1 MAHCILH
8 RILVPAALAATCI
21 SPAWAS
27 WPGPEEAQA
36 ALNSRDWIAE
46 FSLCDD
52 DRTCADVFEERAT
65 LYFSTGEHARA
76 VEDLSKALALDSS
89 PNRHLRIG
97 LSLVPLGRDR
107 EAEAHLTVGLV
118 LPGADPALAD
128 RARILLGVLGLDA
141 SKQPIGT
148 GQVFPNLA
156 LLDAHGDRTLAQ
168 TPGPLVVDLWSVTCA
183 PCIAAMPRLKR
194 DSQAWTQAGVA
205 LIGINVDRRKE
216 QYERFMRKR
225 PVGYETAWGGPV
237 AMEQTGTVALPT
249 VYILDEQ
256 HRVFAMFSGD
266 FGPEDSRVDTAV
278 KAWIESK
285 AKAASTPGRDEGSG
299 RDENGE

>member
-1 MAHCILH
+1 MAHSILD
-8 RILVPAALAATCI
+8 RILVSAAVAVIYI
-21 SPAWAS
+21 SPAQAS

-36 ALNSRDWIAE
+36 ALDSRDWTAE

-52 DRTCADVFEERAT
+52 DRTCADVLEERAT
-65 LYFSTGEHARA
+65 LYFSTGAHARA
-76 VEDLSKALALDSS
+76 VEDLTKALALDSS
-89 PNRHLRIG
+89 PDRHLRIG

-141 SKQPIGT
+141 SKQPIET

-156 LLDAHGDRTLAQ
+156 LLDAQGDRTLAQ

-183 PCIAAMPRLKR
+183 PCIAAMPRLQR
-194 DSQAWTQAGVA
+194 ESQAWSKAGIT

-216 QYERFMRKR
+216 QYERFLRKR
-225 PVGYETAWGGPV
+225 PLAYDTGWGGPV

-278 KAWIESK
+278 NAWIESK
-285 AKAASTPGRDEGSG
+285 AKATSTIGEVEGSG